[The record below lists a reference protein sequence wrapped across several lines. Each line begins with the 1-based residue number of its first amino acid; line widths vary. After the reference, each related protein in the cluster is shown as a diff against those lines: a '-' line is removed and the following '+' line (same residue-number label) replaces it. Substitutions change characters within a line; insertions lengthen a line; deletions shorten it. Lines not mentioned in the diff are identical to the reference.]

1 MQDQMKAISRKVSEG
16 LQSAKSG
23 AAEGISQASERL
35 SEVGQKTAKQAR
47 QAAEPIQA
55 AAQRAKAATMQ
66 STHRSALAI
75 RNALTKAKQVNFRAC
90 DTHTIANK
98 SETGLTAVCAMV
110 MINIVSC
117 TQSVVHAPRQL
128 YL

>member
-1 MQDQMKAISRKVSEG
+1 MKAISRRVSEG
-16 LQSAKSG
+16 LQTAKSG

-66 STHRSALAI
+66 STHRGALAI
-75 RNALTKAKQVNFRAC
+75 RHALTKAKEVSFKPAILKQWQ
-90 DTHTIANK
+90 THQK
-98 SETGLTAVCAMV
+98 
-110 MINIVSC
+110 
-117 TQSVVHAPRQL
+117 QD
-128 YL
+128 